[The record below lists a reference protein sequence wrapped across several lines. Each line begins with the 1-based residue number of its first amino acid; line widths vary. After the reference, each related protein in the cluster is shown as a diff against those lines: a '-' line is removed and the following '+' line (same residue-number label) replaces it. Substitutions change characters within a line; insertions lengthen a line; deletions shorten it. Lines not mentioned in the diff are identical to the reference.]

1 MHTRTYIFW
10 RQGLEFYLFVV
21 VKYLYK
27 HARTNQTSTLFGLH
41 GGWREK
47 LAEART
53 GFVFASS
60 VNRSSGSTSSCW
72 PQMVLRCAAGE
83 CWSALQFYPRFIW
96 PIGQGLNVL
105 QNEIA
110 RARYMS
116 LTKRFINDFTCHH
129 HHPSCRH
136 HQPRITF
143 SSRARS
149 SPRLPLT
156 RPTQSYYHPPTPDV
170 Q

>member
-53 GFVFASS
+53 GFFFASS

-72 PQMVLRCAAGE
+72 PQMILRCAAGE

-105 QNEIA
+105 QTEICTSTL
-110 RARYMS
+110 YVS
-116 LTKRFINDFTCHH
+116 NKKIYQWFYLS
-129 HHPSCRH
+129 PS
-136 HQPRITF
+136 PPKL
-143 SSRARS
+143 S
-149 SPRLPLT
+149 SPSTTNHILVT
-156 RPTQSYYHPPTPDV
+156 CTIIT
-170 Q
+170 